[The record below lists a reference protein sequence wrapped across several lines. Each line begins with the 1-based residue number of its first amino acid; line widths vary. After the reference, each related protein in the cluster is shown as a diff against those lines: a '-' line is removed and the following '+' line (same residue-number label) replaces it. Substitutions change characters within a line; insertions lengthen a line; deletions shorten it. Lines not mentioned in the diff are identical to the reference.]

1 MFVGGGL
8 TFGGYTGGGG
18 KDVVA
23 KMTATGDMGYFD
35 EAGRLFIVGRED
47 DMIVSGGE
55 NVYPSA
61 VENALGK
68 HPDVAD
74 HAVIGVPDEDF
85 GQRLAAFVVPRP
97 GADIDRQ
104 QHAGRDRGAVQQ
116 HGAGELGHDQPH
128 RPARARRRKGKIVD
142 RGGLAGPEALG

>member
-1 MFVGGGL
+1 
-8 TFGGYTGGGG
+8 
-18 KDVVA
+18 
-23 KMTATGDMGYFD
+23 MGYFD
-35 EAGRLFIVGRED
+35 QAGRLFIVGRED

-97 GADIDRQ
+97 GAEIDEAKLREYLKDKVSRFEQPRDITLVAAIPRNPT
-104 QHAGRDRGAVQQ
+104 GKVLRN
-116 HGAGELGHDQPH
+116 ELGHDQPH